1 MGKKKQRTKQISKG
15 ERRSV
20 SKKTT
25 KAARRE
31 YKTNLAQVYAN
42 KMKAFFAGKDTYI
55 TVPNPNTK
63 ETNRRFIKVRVQ
75 DEWFKGN
82 DFKSV
87 LAGPRKRKAS
97 SDDE

>member
-1 MGKKKQRTKQISKG
+1 MGKKKQRTSQISKG
-15 ERRSV
+15 ERRTV
-20 SKKTT
+20 SKQLT

-31 YKTNLAQVYAN
+31 YKQDLSKVHAN
-42 KMKAFFAGKDTYI
+42 KMKAFFAGKDAYV

-63 ETNRRFIKVRVQ
+63 ETNKRFIKVRVQ
-75 DEWFKGN
+75 DEWFKGS